1 MQTARALKL
10 LRRSEEEDRTDHRW
24 YYPKNE
30 GSETRE

>member
-24 YYPKNE
+24 YHPNSE
-30 GSETRE
+30 GTEARE